1 MHFVGSVKYLDG
13 YRLRLEFEDGI
24 EKIVDLAS
32 HLDGEVFEPL
42 KDIEY
47 FKTVQIN
54 PEIDTIGW
62 DNEADFSPDFL
73 FEIGEIPKWIFQ
85 IFEFFWNKG
94 SFLWNEKQV
103 ITGMNFS
110 KKSKRLRLNIF
121 PIC

>member
-1 MHFVGSVKYLDG
+1 MHFVRNVKYLDE
-13 YRLRLEFEDGI
+13 YRLRLEFADGI

-54 PEIDTIGW
+54 PEIDTIVW

-73 FEIGEIPKWIFQ
+73 FEIGEI
-85 IFEFFWNKG
+85 
-94 SFLWNEKQV
+94 
-103 ITGMNFS
+103 T
-110 KKSKRLRLNIF
+110 
-121 PIC
+121 